1 MARLDE
7 KNVASVKKT
16 VSVAGPTGGI
26 LSAYDKAAAAKFVK
40 GGVADKAANAAV
52 GTMMAGRAAAAQG
65 RGGQTTGKKATA
77 AKGTGGNTMGKKAV
91 TAQGGNRGL
100 IVQAIKNKLTGTPV
114 ASTPAKTEELKI
126 TTVKLPAV
134 FEVAGNTYNR
144 EDVLDAVKKAKST
157 YGANSNKYKSLLSS
171 LSIREQG
178 GQLLFS
184 GREFKKPDLRKDA
197 GKSYVDTAQTVLGNI
212 PNTKRMS
219 PSPYGALA
227 SLEDSDRYS
236 DRETVDL
243 LKQFGVRPDRN
254 LGKDPKATN
263 R

>member
-1 MARLDE
+1 MQLDPKKME
-7 KNVASVKKT
+7 VVKKT
-16 VSVAGPTGGI
+16 VSVAAPTGGVK
-26 LSAYDKAAAAKFVK
+26 LSAFDKAAAQKLVSNAMGTIRNGTTPTK
-40 GGVADKAANAAV
+40 GNGKK
-52 GTMMAGRAAAAQG
+52 TMGE
-65 RGGQTTGKKATA
+65 KATA
-77 AKGTGGNTMGKKAV
+77 VQGTGGNTMGKKAI
-91 TAQGGNRGL
+91 TAQGGNRGP
-100 IVQAIKNKLTGTPV
+100 IVQAIKNKLTGT
-114 ASTPAKTEELKI
+114 STTTAAPAAKTEELKI
-126 TTVKLPAV
+126 STFKLPAV

-157 YGANSNKYKSLLSS
+157 YGENSNKYKSLLSS
-171 LSIREQG
+171 LGVREQG

-184 GREFKKPDLRKDA
+184 GRQFKKPDLRKDA

-212 PNTKRMS
+212 PNTERMS
-219 PSPYGALA
+219 PSPYARLA
-227 SLEDSDRYS
+227 SLENSNAYS